1 MYAKTTD
8 GIVDINKKHRKEL
21 LPVSNTQEYLIEVT
35 NLITLPDVYIAV
47 KNVVDDPDSGMCELS
62 EVVSYDPA
70 ISTRLLKIANSSF
83 YGQVAEVDTIKKAVM
98 LLGTKTV
105 HDTVLNITVSQAF
118 QSISDV
124 NYDVATFWRNSVMRA
139 TVAVS
144 CAKELNILEADRLFT
159 LGLLSDL
166 GHMIMGIKEPGLMR
180 SVMQQHN
187 KTKYPL
193 HLFERSTFGF
203 DSSELG
209 ADLLESWSIP
219 DSIITGIRYQNCPEI
234 AAEFQ
239 QEAGIIYCAA
249 RLHPNESEFPNV
261 LDFEILRKLG
271 MDYLDFNHIR
281 TEAAS
286 LYDEALSLFPSS
298 ELKQAV

>member
-1 MYAKTTD
+1 MTEWSIY
-8 GIVDINKKHRKEL
+8 KKNMKGV
-21 LPVSNTQEYLIEVT
+21 LPVSNTQEYLIEVA
-35 NLITLPDVYIAV
+35 NLISLPDVYIAV
-47 KNVVDDPDSGMCELS
+47 KDVVDDPDSGMSELS

-83 YGQVAEVDTIKKAVM
+83 YGQIAEVDTIKKAVM

-105 HDTVLNITVSQAF
+105 HDTVLNITVAQAF

-124 NYDVATFWRNSVMRA
+124 NYDVATFWRNSIMRA
-139 TVAVS
+139 VVAIS
-144 CAKELNILEADRLFT
+144 CAKELSIPEPDRLFT

-166 GHMIMGIKEPGLMR
+166 GHMIMSIKEPSLMR
-180 SVMQQHN
+180 SVIQQHN

-219 DSIITGIRYQNCPEI
+219 DSIVTGIRYQNCPEI
-234 AAEFQ
+234 ATEYR

-249 RLHPNESEFPNV
+249 RLHPDEKEFPNV
-261 LDFEILRKLG
+261 LDFEILRKLS
-271 MDYLDFNHIR
+271 MNYLNFNQIR
-281 TEAAS
+281 SDAS
-286 LYDEALSLFPSS
+286 TRYDEALSLFPSA